1 MYAGGSTGDQEGAP
15 YTRQNYG
22 TGRDRESKG

>member
-1 MYAGGSTGDQEGAP
+1 MYAGGSTEGRGGAP
-15 YTRQNYG
+15 NSRQNYG